1 MCDYAFNEGGIRRLT
16 ATVTVGNLASRA
28 LLEKAG
34 FVLEG
39 ELRENYWLAERWQND
54 WIFSLLKHEY
64 PAQGR

>member
-1 MCDYAFNEGGIRRLT
+1 
-16 ATVTVGNLASRA
+16 VTVGNLASRA
-28 LLEKAG
+28 LLEKTG

-64 PAQGR
+64 SAQRR